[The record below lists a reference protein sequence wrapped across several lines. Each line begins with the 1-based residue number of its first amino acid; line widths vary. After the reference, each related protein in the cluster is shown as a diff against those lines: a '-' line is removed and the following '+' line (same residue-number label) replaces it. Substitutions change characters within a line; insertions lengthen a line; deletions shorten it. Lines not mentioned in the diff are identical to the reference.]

1 MAGTAD
7 PSFDWWSHCHYVGCC
22 LQLPEYGNRVP
33 IEGLSKLKNPEKKIM
48 GEPRPKPRRAL
59 PPEMN
64 ANLTLDNISTRWHD
78 MENST
83 IEFDEKDCSA
93 QVGK

>member
-1 MAGTAD
+1 
-7 PSFDWWSHCHYVGCC
+7 
-22 LQLPEYGNRVP
+22 
-33 IEGLSKLKNPEKKIM
+33 
-48 GEPRPKPRRAL
+48 
-59 PPEMN
+59 MN